1 MGKMLSRPMPGSNTV
16 LTNRFFQVCFEPDDE
31 GAGGQEPSFDF
42 AAPTEALTLDKG
54 ARLLGDSLADDV
66 PKGRE
71 REPNGRFKGAEKPA
85 EDENKVVS
93 LRPGQTDKAALD
105 QKTEDPAPDENKAHS
120 AEDDIEFEFE
130 PEAEGKEPVRRKLSE
145 LVEAYEKASTL
156 EKEIETLRSQASQVP
171 AEYTA
176 GLQQVVQDRGR
187 YLQSLEYVAKLF
199 NPAEPDPNLANPNH
213 PNYDPQSYWAAKEAH
228 DRSKTAIEQIRKEY
242 EAEKA
247 KQDEQTKL
255 LLNAYMAREREAL
268 YKAWPEAK
276 SPETAKQVAETLKRD
291 YGFTDQEIAATSD
304 HRMFLVVRDAMA
316 FRASKAKEAEAV
328 KVVRKLPKLVKG
340 AARSTTDS
348 KAAGRS
354 QAMARLAETGSIHD
368 AVKAIEG
375 LI

>member
-42 AAPTEALTLDKG
+42 AAPTEALSLDRG
-54 ARLLGDSLADDV
+54 AQILGDSLADDV

-71 REPNGRFKGAEKPA
+71 REPTTGRFKGGEKPA
-85 EDENKVVS
+85 EDENKVVD
-93 LRPGQTDKAALD
+93 LKTGKPPEKAEGQEQTKAEAED
-105 QKTEDPAPDENKAHS
+105 EDP
-120 AEDDIEFEFE
+120 EFEFE
-130 PEAEGKEPVRRKLSE
+130 PEAEGKEPVRRRLSE
-145 LVEAYEKASTL
+145 LVTAFEKAQTL
-156 EKEIETLRSQASQVP
+156 EKEVEDLRGKASQVP
-171 AEYTA
+171 TEYAE
-176 GLQQVVQDRGR
+176 GLRQIVEDRGR
-187 YLQSLEYVAKLF
+187 YLQSLEYVSKLF
-199 NPAEPDPNLANPNH
+199 NPVEPDPNLANPNH
-213 PNYDPQSYWAAKEAH
+213 PNYDPQAYWAAKEAY
-228 DRSKTAIEQIRKEY
+228 DRSKTAVEQIRKEY

-276 SPETAKQVAETLKRD
+276 SPEVAKQVAETLKRD

>member
-1 MGKMLSRPMPGSNTV
+1 MGNTV

-31 GAGGQEPSFDF
+31 GAGGGQEPAFDF
-42 AAPTEALTLDKG
+42 ANPTEALSLDRG
-54 ARLLGDSLADDV
+54 AQILGDSLADDV

-85 EDENKVVS
+85 EDENKVVD
-93 LRPGQTDKAALD
+93 LKTGKPPEKPEAQQGQAKAEAED
-105 QKTEDPAPDENKAHS
+105 EDP
-120 AEDDIEFEFE
+120 EFEFE

-145 LVEAYEKASTL
+145 LVTGFERAATL

-176 GLQQVVQDRGR
+176 GLQQIVEDRGR
-187 YLQSLEYVAKLF
+187 YLQALEYTAKLF
-199 NPAEPDPNLANPNH
+199 NPIEPDPNLANPNH
-213 PNYDPQSYWAAKEAH
+213 PNYDPNAYWAAKEAH
-228 DRSKTAIEQIRKEY
+228 DRSKAAIEQIRKEH
-242 EAEKA
+242 ETESA
-247 KQDEQTKL
+247 KQAEQQKM
-255 LLNAYMAREREAL
+255 LLNAYLAREREAL
-268 YKAWPEAK
+268 FKAWPEAK
-276 SPETAKQVAETLKRD
+276 SPETAKKVSEALKSV
-291 YGFTDQEIAATSD
+291 YGFTDQEIKNTSD
-304 HRMFLVVRDAMA
+304 HRMFLVIRDALE
-316 FRASKAKEAEAV
+316 FRASKAKEAAAV

-354 QAMARLAETGSIHD
+354 QAMARLAESGSIHD